1 MVVPRRSSKDP
12 RKIAGL
18 PPTGCEEGED
28 RHLDGTAASQEARG
42 ASLIRG
48 HHRRERHDMRRS
60 KVQHQFQ
67 TFPALP
73 SNQDLGYIFQR
84 RGSFPARRMEPP
96 RQEIAFT
103 MLAGNESRK
112 DTQRQ
117 AFSALRAFCLPP
129 RSARDV

>member
-28 RHLDGTAASQEARG
+28 RHLDGTAASQEAWG

-84 RGSFPARRMEPP
+84 LGSFPARRMETTASG
-96 RQEIAFT
+96 IACT
-103 MLAGNESRK
+103 MIAGNQPRK
-112 DTQRQ
+112 VTQ
-117 AFSALRAFCLPP
+117 
-129 RSARDV
+129 